1 MRQLTILN
9 LADDLD
15 ACVRR
20 LAEVE
25 GISHDEAALK
35 LLRKG
40 AGLADFSKPSGP
52 VGNSLD
58 HLFGIWTEEEAADFD
73 ASVAVFEVIDEEA
86 WK

>member
-1 MRQLTILN
+1 MRQLTIPDFD
-9 LADDLD
+9 DDLD
-15 ACVRR
+15 ASVRR

-25 GISHDEAALK
+25 GISHDQAALK

-40 AGLADFSKPSGP
+40 AGLADSEKPSGP

-58 HLFGIWTEEEAADFD
+58 HLFGTWTVEEAAEFD
-73 ASVAVFEVIDEEA
+73 AAVAIFEKIDEEA